1 MSVARLWLM
10 HGPLIAVLACR
21 PPADSSS
28 RSRLAAGDAPADAP
42 ARTAT
47 LPDSLL
53 LTLGSGAT
61 VWWTTGREVQGDEDT
76 VCLERAIEIRV
87 DTTRRLV
94 PLLYTRTA
102 PIALSDS
109 VFRAELSTRCHPGGM
124 YRVHVRTAHPEPIG

>member
-1 MSVARLWLM
+1 MIVARRWPTPGILV
-10 HGPLIAVLACR
+10 AVLACG

-28 RSRLAAGDAPADAP
+28 PASAPAAAADAS

-61 VWWTTGREVQGDEDT
+61 VWWTTGREVLGEEGT
-76 VCLERAIEIRV
+76 PCLERAIEIRV

-102 PIALSDS
+102 PVALSDS
-109 VFRAELSTRCHPGGM
+109 VFRAALSTRCRPGGM
-124 YRVHVRTAHPEPIG
+124 YRVHIRTAQPEPME

>member
-1 MSVARLWLM
+1 MIGARGWLTRGSLVAL
-10 HGPLIAVLACR
+10 LACG
-21 PPADSSS
+21 PPADSS
-28 RSRLAAGDAPADAP
+28 PAVDSSSGELPTPAS

-61 VWWTTGREVQGDEDT
+61 VWWTTGREVEGEEGT
-76 VCLERAIEIRV
+76 TCLERAIEIRV

-102 PIALSDS
+102 PVALSDS
-109 VFRAELSTRCHPGGM
+109 VFRAALSTRCRPGGM
-124 YRVHVRTAHPEPIG
+124 YRVHVRTAQPEPIE